1 VSGGSRIID
10 NHGAGK
16 EGLMPSKMALVDY
29 KKCHP
34 EKCDSGVCAA
44 VLACSHKLLKQEAPY
59 EIPMTDPSVCQG
71 CGDCLR
77 ACPLKAIE
85 IVKM

>member
-1 VSGGSRIID
+1 VSIASRISD
-10 NHGAGK
+10 NKIAKKGIP
-16 EGLMPSKMALVDY
+16 MPSKMALVDY

-59 EIPMTDPSVCQG
+59 EIPMMDPSVCQG
-71 CGDCLR
+71 CGDCVR
-77 ACPLKAIE
+77 ACPMKAIK
-85 IVKM
+85 IVRM

>member
-1 VSGGSRIID
+1 MP
-10 NHGAGK
+10 GK
-16 EGLMPSKMALVDY
+16 IALLNY

-44 VLACSHKLLKQEAPY
+44 VLACSHKLLRQEASY
-59 EIPMTDPSVCQG
+59 DIPMTDPSVCQG
-71 CGDCLR
+71 CGDCVR

-85 IVKM
+85 IVRM

>member
-1 VSGGSRIID
+1 
-10 NHGAGK
+10 
-16 EGLMPSKMALVDY
+16 MPSKMALVDY

-44 VLACSHKLLKQEAPY
+44 VLACSQKLLKQEAPY
-59 EIPMTDPSVCQG
+59 DIPMTDPFLCKG
-71 CGDCLR
+71 CGDCVR

-85 IVKM
+85 IVRM